1 MDRFGDPGSLLG
13 ETSYRQV
20 LTMQKFTYQVLSAFR
35 LALQRRERY
44 TQSSPAGPLH
54 EVEDRIICIPTTI
67 IHLLYL

>member
-1 MDRFGDPGSLLG
+1 MDKFGNPGSSPG

-20 LTMQKFTYQVLSAFR
+20 FTMQKFTYPVLSAFR

-54 EVEDRIICIPTTI
+54 EVEDWIICIPTTI
-67 IHLLYL
+67 INLLYL